1 MNVRLVG
8 MYSCIDIMVIY
19 PFGLLRTY
27 LSFSPLQSGLH
38 LYVLRTEYIEPF
50 SGGND
55 TCSED
60 TWVKIYLNIKLE

>member
-1 MNVRLVG
+1 

-60 TWVKIYLNIKLE
+60 T